1 MFVICLGIYLFIR
14 KKKKKQKR
22 YATSHGRSRLEQ
34 LPEDTLSIS
43 HHEEDLDLPHYDFT
57 ALAKATNDF
66 SFTHFLGEG
75 GYGPVYRAWKLFK
88 EGRPLELNDNFIVET
103 CDLNEVMR
111 SIHVGLLCVQHSP
124 EDRPSMSA
132 VVLMLSGEGTLPEP
146 KEPGFFT
153 ERKLIDASSSS
164 SKPESCSVNEVTIT
178 LIDPR

>member
-1 MFVICLGIYLFIR
+1 MCLKIFR
-14 KKKKKQKR
+14 
-22 YATSHGRSRLEQ
+22 HGSC
-34 LPEDTLSIS
+34 
-43 HHEEDLDLPHYDFT
+43 
-57 ALAKATNDF
+57 
-66 SFTHFLGEG
+66 
-75 GYGPVYRAWKLFK
+75 FK
-88 EGRPLELNDNFIVET
+88 EGRPLELNDSFIVET
-103 CDLNEVMR
+103 CDLTEVMR

-132 VVLMLSGEGTLPEP
+132 VVLMLSGEGTLPQP